1 MTEFLP
7 SEDKVLEII
16 KRWSIPPTKKIKT
29 KSENYN
35 RILKVLYGHHLD
47 FEEWLKDP
55 EFKKQMQ
62 MNVGYFIQ
70 DLIGNMKDHKN
81 YEQGHET
88 GLDGENNLKNPSKY
102 EIKVDENTTNSSSKD
117 ECINKLKRATEGTST
132 RPLLIQ
138 FFREK
143 MPTPRSKYSDIQ
155 ITGESYLND
164 HVSIDIGGVNG
175 LITYVE
181 RTSYIH
187 KLIEEI
193 LQRVILSNPYPPCST
208 SFP

>member
-1 MTEFLP
+1 
-7 SEDKVLEII
+7 
-16 KRWSIPPTKKIKT
+16 
-29 KSENYN
+29 
-35 RILKVLYGHHLD
+35 
-47 FEEWLKDP
+47 
-55 EFKKQMQ
+55 
-62 MNVGYFIQ
+62 
-70 DLIGNMKDHKN
+70 
-81 YEQGHET
+81 
-88 GLDGENNLKNPSKY
+88 
-102 EIKVDENTTNSSSKD
+102 
-117 ECINKLKRATEGTST
+117 
-132 RPLLIQ
+132 
-138 FFREK
+138 